1 MAQTSPLSG
10 KLVVVTGGSGFLG
23 QYVAQ
28 SLLERGARV
37 RIAGKNPEKAHG
49 LKPLA
54 NLGQLQFARFNI
66 MDAASREAVVHGA
79 DAVINLVGSFEGDLV
94 AMTGKAAGAL
104 AQAAKDAGAT
114 AFAQVSAI
122 GVDEESDVDYARGKA
137 MGERLVLEAFPKAT
151 ILRPSIIFGKDDN
164 FLNMFAGLIRMMP
177 VLPVFGPE
185 ARLQL
190 VFVDDVAE
198 AFAVALEDPAKH
210 GGKTYELGGPEVLT
224 MMEINQR
231 IADAQ
236 GRSRTFIPV
245 PDAASGVFAALP
257 GTPMSSDQW
266 KLLKANSVVADG
278 AKGFAALAIEPRP
291 LGLFLDRWMVRY
303 KKHGRFTGVGRLA

>member
-1 MAQTSPLSG
+1 MANTHPLNG

-28 SLLERGARV
+28 ALLERGARV

-54 NLGQLQFARFNI
+54 NLGQLQFARFN
-66 MDAASREAVVHGA
+66 MNDAASREAVVHGA
-79 DAVINLVGSFEGDLV
+79 DAVVNLVGSFEGDLV
-94 AMTGKAAGAL
+94 QLMGKSAGAL
-104 AQAAKDAGAT
+104 AEAAKNAGAN
-114 AFAQVSAI
+114 AFVQISAI
-122 GVDEESDVDYARGKA
+122 GADADSEVDYARGKA
-137 MGERLVLEAFPKAT
+137 LGERLVLEAFPKAT
-151 ILRPSIIFGKDDN
+151 VLRPSIIFGKDDN

-185 ARLQL
+185 AKLQL

-198 AFAVALEDPAKH
+198 AVAAALADPAKH
-210 GGKTYELGGPEVLT
+210 GGKTYELGGPEVLN

-231 IADAQ
+231 IAKAQ
-236 GRSRTFIPV
+236 GRERRFIPV

-266 KLLKANSVVADG
+266 SLLKAGSVVG
-278 AKGFAALAIEPRP
+278 ERAKGFAALGIEPRP

-303 KKHGRFTGVGRLA
+303 KKHGRFTGRKQIA